1 VSAIF
6 GPDGQT
12 LDELPT
18 FEPGVMVASVPLR
31 TSLTPAM
38 AVGSGLDLAINLMA
52 LLLILLTVDRKT
64 LMLLKPGKKKAP
76 SKG

>member
-1 VSAIF
+1 
-6 GPDGQT
+6 
-12 LDELPT
+12 
-18 FEPGVMVASVPLR
+18 
-31 TSLTPAM
+31 M